1 MGKELK
7 QTEKLLNNN
16 FKGFGK
22 IFDESQIGI
31 LMVYEDL
38 HIIESN
44 NAFCNMLGYSKKE
57 LKRINFKDII
67 HPDNQIGDVESL
79 NRLMSGEIAVYKTEG
94 RFIRKD
100 QKVFW
105 GTITHSA
112 IHNKKGQ
119 LLCCVSLIEDITE
132 RKLTVEL
139 LKESEAKLKEQNA
152 IKDKFFSI
160 IANDM
165 KSPFNSILGFSDILK
180 EEVKQLDASAI
191 EDYASMI
198 NTAAHQ
204 TYNLLE
210 ELLNWSRLQQGQL
223 PFNPTSIVL
232 REVVKEVLA
241 LLAENANQKNI
252 ALINHIS
259 GDLIVKADEN
269 LLKTI
274 IRNLISNA
282 IKFTSTGGKVE
293 LQASEGKEHTEVPAS
308 DNGTGLKQEELEKIF
323 KLEMDNTTYGTSN
336 EKGTGLDLFLCKEF
350 VEKHGGKI
358 WAESEFGKGSTFKFT
373 LPANRHTTS

>member
-16 FKGFGK
+16 LKGFGK

-31 LMVYEDL
+31 LMVYADL
-38 HIIESN
+38 HVMESN
-44 NAFCNMLGYSKKE
+44 NAFCNMSGYSKKE
-57 LKRINFKDII
+57 LKRLNFKDII
-67 HPDNQIGDVESL
+67 HPDNQLGDVESL
-79 NRLMSGEIAVYKTEG
+79 NRIMTGEIAVYKTEG

-105 GTITHSA
+105 GTVTHSS

-119 LLCCVSLIEDITE
+119 LLCCVSLIENITE
-132 RKLTVEL
+132 RKLAEEE

-160 IANDM
+160 IAHDL

-180 EEVKQLDASAI
+180 EEVKQLDTSTI

-198 NTAAHQ
+198 NTSAHQ

-210 ELLNWSRLQQGQL
+210 ELLNWSRLQQGQM
-223 PFNPTSIVL
+223 PFNPTNIVL
-232 REVVKEVLA
+232 REVVKEVVA

-269 LLKTI
+269 MLKTM
-274 IRNLISNA
+274 IRNLVSNA

-293 LQASEGKEHTEVPAS
+293 LQASEGKENIEVSAS
-308 DNGTGLKQEELEKIF
+308 DNGTGLKQEELEQIF
-323 KLEMDNTTYGTSN
+323 KMGYTTYGTSN
-336 EKGTGLDLFLCKEF
+336 EKGTGLGLFLCKEF

-373 LPANRHTTS
+373 LPTNTPIVS